1 MIELIYFSEQEP
13 GSPVYQ
19 VIQFNPGEPW
29 QLVDGD
35 EVIGTVDK
43 QHGLWNLR
51 SWVTLPDGL
60 VTGIGQLIENQHF
73 NRLPALITQRWSEYV
88 QQVVVVSDQEYLV
101 ICIDGIDL
109 AHFEKLFRGSISE
122 LIKDEWKI
130 CFKVYDALMSAD
142 FEVVFWTQL

>member
-1 MIELIYFSEQEP
+1 MDMIELTYFSQQET

-29 QLVDGD
+29 QLVNGD

-51 SWVTLPDGL
+51 SWSPVPEGL

-73 NRLPALITQRWSEYV
+73 NRLPALISQRWSEYV
-88 QQVVVVSDQEYLV
+88 QQVVVVSDREYLV
-101 ICIDGIDL
+101 ICTDGIDL
-109 AHFEKLFRGSISE
+109 EHFEKLFRGSVSE
-122 LIKDEWKI
+122 LVKDEWRI
-130 CFKVYDALMSAD
+130 RFRVYDALMSAD
-142 FEVVFWTQL
+142 FELLVN